1 MIQPYF
7 QDQIWKSG
15 CSDIHELNADAA
27 LDQVIAQRAIS
38 DRAVVHLVDALPP
51 GLMQHE
57 IVVTDNALTYR
68 SDYWQLWPCF
78 YGVYYWPMEYQL
90 NLPTKL
96 FSCFI
101 NRSDPFRQSWMY
113 QLVRHNLLAQGNV
126 NYNLDLERA
135 QELLGIDF
143 VDPQQVFEYHYTR
156 GNELFNVEHEL
167 LKPLVPYCSFDTEM
181 EPAVIDGK
189 IQLVLE
195 TYFDNHTISLSE
207 KTFRAIQ
214 LPRPWLLFAASGAVA
229 HLDCCGFDV
238 FDDVVDH
245 SYDSVL
251 EPALRQMAIL
261 TELQRWNSI
270 QFTQSLQQRFVQGLE
285 HNQQLLKTL
294 RQKWPER
301 LQNTINYLYTV

>member
-1 MIQPYF
+1 MIQPYL

-15 CSDIHELNADAA
+15 CSDIHELEADAA
-27 LDQVIAQRAIS
+27 LDRVIALRAIS

-90 NLPTKL
+90 ALPTKL

-143 VDPQQVFEYHYTR
+143 VDPQQVFDYHFTQ
-156 GNELFNVEHEL
+156 GNEIFNVEHEL

-181 EPAVIDGK
+181 EPAVINGK

-195 TYFDNHTISLSE
+195 TYFDSHTISLSE

-214 LPRPWLLFAASGAVA
+214 LPRPWLLFAAPGAVA
-229 HLDCCGFDV
+229 HLACCGFDV

-245 SYDSVL
+245 SYDSVP
-251 EPALRQMAIL
+251 EPAQRQMAIL

-270 QFTQSLQQRFVQGLE
+270 QFTQSLQERFVQGLA
-285 HNQQLLKTL
+285 HNQQLLKTFK
-294 RQKWPER
+294 QQWPDR
-301 LQNTINYLYTV
+301 LQNTIDYLYTV